1 MIYQIGEL
9 KPVLD
14 GDVFVA
20 DSADLIGDVI
30 LRRNASVWFNSVIR
44 ADNDTIEVGEGSN
57 IQDGS
62 VIHTDPGLPVHIGEG
77 VSVGHRAVIHG
88 CTIGDGS
95 LIGINAVVLNRARIG
110 RCCLIGAN
118 ALVTEGR
125 EIPDFS
131 LALGSPAKVV
141 RQLSEA
147 EIAGLRE
154 IADGY
159 VEKIRR
165 YVAEMGAVV

>member
-62 VIHTDPGLPVHIGEG
+62 VVHTDPGLPVHIGEG

>member
-20 DSADLIGDVI
+20 ESADLIGDVI

-44 ADNDTIEVGEGSN
+44 ADNDTIEVGKGSN

-159 VEKIRR
+159 VEKGRR
-165 YVAEMGAVV
+165 YVAEIGAVV